1 MKKRRIRYAFS
12 AFICVLIF
20 NGCSK
25 EKTFDCIKSTGD
37 IKKENRYFDNF
48 SSLSVEDN
56 INVVLVQSLPGLII
70 LEAGD
75 NLLPKL
81 KCEQEGKKLT
91 IRNKNTC
98 NWVRS
103 YDKPINLYVGVDQVK
118 EISQTGY
125 GTIRNGEALKTDTLR
140 IYNLTFGETDLTIE
154 AKFIGFQ
161 ADDHGSFTIK
171 GKANSMAGGCYRNG
185 LVNTEAME
193 VPWLVFKNTSLVTAR
208 VYSDSLIQAE
218 IAGDGDIICNGKPT
232 LVEYKY
238 TSGKGTLRLP

>member
-1 MKKRRIRYAFS
+1 MKKRSEFS
-12 AFICVLIF
+12 FFWTIICLFVF
-20 NGCSK
+20 NSCSK
-25 EKTFDCIKSTGD
+25 EKTFDCVKSTGE

-56 INVVLVQSLPGLII
+56 INVILVQSLPGMII

-81 KCEQEGKKLT
+81 KCKQEGRKLT
-91 IRNKNTC
+91 IKNDNTC

-118 EISQTGY
+118 EISQLGY
-125 GTIRNGEALKTDTLR
+125 GTIREGEVVKTDTLR
-140 IYNLTFGETDLTIE
+140 IYNLTFGETNLTIE

-185 LVNTEAME
+185 LVNTEGMN
-193 VPWLVFKNTSLVTAR
+193 VPWMVFKNTSLITAR
-208 VYSDSLIQAE
+208 IYSDSLLQAE
-218 IAGDGDIICNGKPT
+218 IAGDGDIICNGLPG
-232 LVEYKY
+232 LVDYKH
-238 TSGKGTLRLP
+238 SAGKGTLLFP